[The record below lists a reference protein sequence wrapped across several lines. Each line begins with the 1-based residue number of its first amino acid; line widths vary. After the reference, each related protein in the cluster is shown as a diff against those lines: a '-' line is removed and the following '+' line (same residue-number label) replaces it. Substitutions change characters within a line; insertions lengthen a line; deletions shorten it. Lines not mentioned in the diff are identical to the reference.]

1 MGNVIFNSDKFTE
14 FCCNS
19 PLISLQQYYFTLIKE
34 SPFYKQIIPFDTHI
48 IAALPSFCNFTFFF
62 LERAGELHIIILR
75 RKKGGVIPPKCYRW
89 KEAVTPLKT
98 STLTC
103 LSKRKKLDQDWTKKL
118 TVSRHQGEEKGNSS
132 SPSQGPLLQ
141 IFKGDR
147 DDVRDAR
154 TTAQLIETTSRSITH
169 LLNHLL

>member
-1 MGNVIFNSDKFTE
+1 
-14 FCCNS
+14 
-19 PLISLQQYYFTLIKE
+19 
-34 SPFYKQIIPFDTHI
+34 
-48 IAALPSFCNFTFFF
+48 
-62 LERAGELHIIILR
+62 
-75 RKKGGVIPPKCYRW
+75 VIPPKCYRW
-89 KEAVTPLKT
+89 KGAVTPLIHQHR
-98 STLTC
+98 LV
-103 LSKRKKLDQDWTKKL
+103 LQGKKLDQDWTKNL
-118 TVSRHQGEEKGNSS
+118 TVSRRQGEEKGNSS